1 MANFCR
7 DVRMSL
13 SGRISDQAF
22 NSAKAFCK
30 GKDLKGIQQVRN
42 FFLILNFKGDHST
55 FSSVEDFFDLRG
67 GFQKLDYLAGIL
79 SGALHPDR
87 ECLETTDQQIAVKWG
102 KNSTCR
108 VQIVKEFVI
117 QVCIICHDNTSQDI
131 VVTS

>member
-1 MANFCR
+1 
-7 DVRMSL
+7 MSL

-22 NSAKAFCK
+22 NSTKTFCK

-55 FSSVEDFFDLRG
+55 FSRVEDFLDLRG

-79 SGALHPDR
+79 CRALHPDR
-87 ECLETTDQQIAVKWG
+87 ERLETTDQQIAVKRG
-102 KNSTCR
+102 KNRTCR

-131 VVTS
+131 IVTSQVLGC